1 MNDDLNQNIGS
12 ESAADLKSILTNS
25 LLGTIGVM
33 WVIGGFL
40 AVLNLYEVH
49 WMLGWLSAFVWIWG
63 CWAAALY
70 FDVKKILQLG

>member
-12 ESAADLKSILTNS
+12 KSTADLKSILIDS

-33 WVIGGFL
+33 WIIGGILTILTLFD
-40 AVLNLYEVH
+40 AH
-49 WMLGWLSAFVWIWG
+49 WILGWLSAFIWIWG

-70 FDVKKILQLG
+70 FDVKKFFN

>member
-1 MNDDLNQNIGS
+1 MNDVINHDSGLKSN
-12 ESAADLKSILTNS
+12 ADLKSIMISS
-25 LLGTIGVM
+25 LLGTTGVM

-40 AVLNLYEVH
+40 AILSLYDVS

-70 FDVKKILQLG
+70 FDVKRFIN